1 MSMVCKY
8 CVSDLSTY
16 YPHLCITFQQGCAT
30 VQIEIRGLEKLSF
43 RERQAVILKES
54 GKSFENI
61 AKQLHLSQSSVATL
75 LTRARSKGY
84 EIVCIIPG
92 GELGLGG
99 GELDEEGSSE
109 D

>member
-1 MSMVCKY
+1 MQ
-8 CVSDLSTY
+8 L
-16 YPHLCITFQQGCAT
+16 
-30 VQIEIRGLEKLSF
+30 EIRGLEKLSF

-54 GKSFENI
+54 GRSLEDI
-61 AKQLHLSQSSVATL
+61 AKRLHLSQSSVATL

-92 GELGLGG
+92 TELGLGG
-99 GELDEEGSSE
+99 EELDEEGSSE